1 MTTLTSTRLPA
12 LPTGPGAAA
21 VEIVALAGRRLRHL
35 LRAPGRLIGVIMN
48 PLVTLLAMG
57 YLFKTSI
64 IVPGGGGNYPEYLM
78 AGAAAQVGLASIGPT
93 AIAVSM
99 DLKGGLVDRFRSLPI
114 SRTAVLIGHTLAD
127 LVSSL
132 AGLVVVMLVGLGL
145 GWRPHNGLL
154 GLLAGFG
161 VLAVFIYAMLWVG
174 VLLGMC
180 VSSLESID
188 SFGGIIVVVF
198 SFMSSAF
205 LAASQFPSWLKP
217 FAEWNPV
224 SSVTNAVRR
233 LWGNPV
239 ASDSGFALQN
249 PGLVIVIALG
259 VVLTVTTV
267 LSFRRYRTA
276 S

>member
-1 MTTLTSTRLPA
+1 MTTLASTRLPA

-21 VEIVALAGRRLRHL
+21 VEIFALAGRRLRHL

-48 PLVTLLAMG
+48 PLVTMIAMG

-64 IVPGGGGNYPEYLM
+64 VVPGGGNYPEYLM
-78 AGAAAQVGLASIGPT
+78 AGAAVQVGLASVGPT

-132 AGLVVVMLVGLGL
+132 AGLVVVMLVGFAL
-145 GWRPHNGLL
+145 GWRPNNGFL

-161 VLAVFIYAMLWVG
+161 VLAVFIYVMLWVG

-188 SFGGIIVVVF
+188 SFGGLIVVVF

-205 LAASQFPSWLKP
+205 LASSQFPNWIRP

-224 SSVTNAVRR
+224 SSVSNAVRR

-239 ASDSGFALQN
+239 ASGDGFALHN
-249 PGLVIVIALG
+249 PGVVIVIALG

>member
-21 VEIVALAGRRLRHL
+21 VEIFALAGRRLRHL

-48 PLVTLLAMG
+48 PLVTMIAMG

-64 IVPGGGGNYPEYLM
+64 VVPGGGNYPEYLM
-78 AGAAAQVGLASIGPT
+78 AGAAVQVGLASVGPT

-132 AGLVVVMLVGLGL
+132 AGLVVVMLVGFALD
-145 GWRPHNGLL
+145 WRPNNGFL

-161 VLAVFIYAMLWVG
+161 VLAVFIYVMLWVG

-188 SFGGIIVVVF
+188 SFGGLIVVVF

-205 LAASQFPSWLKP
+205 LASSQFPNWIRP

-224 SSVTNAVRR
+224 SSVSNAVRR

-239 ASDSGFALQN
+239 ASGDGFALHN
-249 PGLVIVIALG
+249 PGVVIVIALG

>member
-21 VEIVALAGRRLRHL
+21 VEIFALAGRRLRHL

-48 PLVTLLAMG
+48 PLVTMIAMG

-64 IVPGGGGNYPEYLM
+64 VVPGGGNYPEYLM
-78 AGAAAQVGLASIGPT
+78 AGAAVQVGLASVGPT

-132 AGLVVVMLVGLGL
+132 AGLVVVMLVGFAL
-145 GWRPHNGLL
+145 GWRPNNGFL

-161 VLAVFIYAMLWVG
+161 VLAVFIYVMLWVG

-188 SFGGIIVVVF
+188 SFGGLIVVVF

-205 LAASQFPSWLKP
+205 LASSQFPNWIRP

-224 SSVTNAVRR
+224 SSVSNAVRR

-239 ASDSGFALQN
+239 ASGDGFALHN
-249 PGLVIVIALG
+249 PGVVIVIALG

>member
-12 LPTGPGAAA
+12 LPTGPSAA
-21 VEIVALAGRRLRHL
+21 VVEIAALAGRRLRHL
-35 LRAPGRLIGVIMN
+35 LRAPGRLVGVIMN
-48 PLVTLLAMG
+48 PLVTMLAMG

-78 AGAAAQVGLASIGPT
+78 AGAAVQLGLASIGPT

-114 SRTAVLIGHTLAD
+114 SRTAVLIGHTMAD

-132 AGLVVVMLVGLGL
+132 VGLVVVMLVGFGL
-145 GWRPHNGLL
+145 GWRPNNGLL
-154 GLLAGFG
+154 G
-161 VLAVFIYAMLWVG
+161 VLVG
-174 VLLGMC
+174 MY
-180 VSSLESID
+180 VSSPESID
-188 SFGGIIVVVF
+188 AFGSMIVVLF
-198 SFMSSAF
+198 SFLSSAF
-205 LAASQFPSWLKP
+205 LAASQFPSWIRP

-239 ASDSGFALQN
+239 ASGDGFALHN
-249 PGLVIVIALG
+249 PGVVIVIALG